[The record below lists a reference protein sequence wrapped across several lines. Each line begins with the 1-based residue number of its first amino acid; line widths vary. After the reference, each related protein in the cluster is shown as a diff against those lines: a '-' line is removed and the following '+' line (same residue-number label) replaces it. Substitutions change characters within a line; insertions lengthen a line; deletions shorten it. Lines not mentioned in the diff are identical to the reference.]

1 MPRRRGHAFPI
12 GDSGMSERERE
23 LESALALLLYHVEQ
37 MRALFPNDSA
47 LDDAISDGERALNM
61 PAK

>member
-12 GDSGMSERERE
+12 GDSSVSERERE

-37 MRALFPNDSA
+37 MRALFPNDTA

>member
-1 MPRRRGHAFPI
+1 
-12 GDSGMSERERE
+12 MSERERE
-23 LESALALLLYHVEQ
+23 LQSALALLLYHVEQ

-47 LDDAISDGERALNM
+47 LVDAISDGERALNM

>member
-1 MPRRRGHAFPI
+1 MPRRRGHAFPF

-47 LDDAISDGERALNM
+47 LVDAISDAECALNM